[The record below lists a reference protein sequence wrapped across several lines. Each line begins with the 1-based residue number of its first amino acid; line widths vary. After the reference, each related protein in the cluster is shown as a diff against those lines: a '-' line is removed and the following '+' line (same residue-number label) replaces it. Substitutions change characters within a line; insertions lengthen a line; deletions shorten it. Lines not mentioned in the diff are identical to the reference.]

1 MATNLRFKIQAPII
15 ALIMLIMGVGGYLSY
30 QQSSTALKEALVDTM
45 RGEANALV
53 RTFSVLT
60 TTVLEATYRISIE
73 EEVEA
78 FFRRI
83 NGDKE
88 EGMRFSE
95 TLKRIVDTYVDFDRI
110 ALIDDKGIIVAS
122 TATESIGQNFGDRDY
137 FKAAMQ
143 GKTFI
148 SPPMLSRVSGRG
160 VIITA
165 APVRLDGKIVGI
177 AYCSIPLERIFD
189 ISVKDISVGKKGYA
203 FVLAQNG
210 HIVMHR
216 NPEYLFKDLPT
227 TPYYREMIASA
238 EDSGVKEY
246 TGLNGTLVYNYYWKN
261 KASGLTVVVQA
272 ESSDVFASLDRIRN
286 TSLII
291 SAVSVLVGAILLFF
305 LLRPVL
311 NTLNASIAFAGR
323 IAAGDLSGTLSIKRK
338 DELGRLADAL
348 RAIPALLRQI
358 IQAYQTLEK
367 EITHGAL
374 HSEADAGKFPGE
386 FAVLVEKTNAVLLR
400 FRRIVDSLPSPL
412 IMLDQDLKAAF
423 INAAAREL
431 TGDDF
436 KGRTCKELMN
446 RDDSDS
452 AACGL
457 KAAVESKRPAGAV
470 TRIHPRG
477 KDMDVSYTVIPMLD
491 HDGKPASF
499 LELFTDHTEIKNAH
513 RTIQNVAGQAS
524 SISSRVA
531 AASEE
536 LSSQVEQVSHGAG
549 AQRSR
554 VKSTASAMTEM
565 TSAVLEVARNAGTA
579 SEQSE
584 LTKNK
589 AKDGADLVNQ
599 VVRAI
604 NSVNKVTEALQA
616 DMQELGTKA
625 DDIGKVMN
633 VISDIADQT
642 NLLALNAAIEAARAG
657 EAGRGFA
664 VVADEVRKLAEK
676 TMNATREVGSSITA
690 IQQSTKTSIE
700 KMGEA
705 VTAIGGATQ
714 LADSSGQALFEIVEL
729 ATSNSALVTSIATA
743 AEEQSATSEEINS
756 AVEEVNKIAGETVQ
770 GMEQASS
777 SVQELSRMAQDL
789 SRIMEDLS
797 KRQNSPAL
805 PGR

>member
-1 MATNLRFKIQAPII
+1 MTMNLRFKIQAPII
-15 ALIMLIMGVGGYLSY
+15 ALIMLIMGVSGYLSY
-30 QQSSTALKEALVDTM
+30 QRSSTALKEALVDTM

-73 EEVEA
+73 EEVVA
-78 FFRRI
+78 FFRSA
-83 NGDKE
+83 GADPE
-88 EGMRFSE
+88 EGKSFSE
-95 TLKRIVDTYVDFDRI
+95 KLKIIVQTYMDFDRI
-110 ALIDDKGIIVAS
+110 ALLDAKGFILAS
-122 TATESIGQNFGDRDY
+122 SATESIGQDFSDRDY

-203 FVLAQNG
+203 FLLAQNG
-210 HIVMHR
+210 YIVMHK

-227 TPYYREMIASA
+227 TPHYREMIAAA
-238 EDSGVKEY
+238 EDSGVREY
-246 TGLNGTLVYNYYWKN
+246 IGLNGTLVYNYYWKN
-261 KASGLTVVVQA
+261 KESGLTVVVQA
-272 ESSDVFASLDRIRN
+272 ESSDVFASLDSIRD
-286 TSLII
+286 TGLII
-291 SAVSVLVGAILLFF
+291 SAVSVLVGAILLSF
-305 LLRPVL
+305 LLRPLL

-348 RAIPALLRQI
+348 QAIPSLLRQI
-358 IQAYQTLEK
+358 IQEYQVLEQK
-367 EITHGAL
+367 ITHGAL
-374 HSEADAGKFPGE
+374 HSEADAKKFPGE
-386 FAVLVEKTNAVLLR
+386 FAVLVEETNAVLLR
-400 FRRIVDSLPSPL
+400 FRRIVDSIPSPV
-412 IMLDQDLKAAF
+412 IMLDQDCKAVF

-431 TGDDF
+431 TGDNY
-436 KGRTCKELMN
+436 KGKTCKELMN

-457 KAAVESKRPAGAV
+457 RTAVESKRPAGGV

-491 HDGKPASF
+491 FEGKPASF
-499 LELFTDHTEIKNAH
+499 FELFTDLTEIKNAH

-524 SISSRVA
+524 SISGRVA

-536 LSSQVEQVSHGAG
+536 LSSQVGQVSRGAEV
-549 AQRSR
+549 QRSR
-554 VKSTASAMTEM
+554 VESTASAMTEM

-589 AKDGADLVNQ
+589 ARDGADLVNQ
-599 VVRAI
+599 VVSSI
-604 NSVNKVTEALQA
+604 NSVNKVTEALQT

-657 EAGRGFA
+657 
-664 VVADEVRKLAEK
+664 
-676 TMNATREVGSSITA
+676 
-690 IQQSTKTSIE
+690 
-700 KMGEA
+700 
-705 VTAIGGATQ
+705 
-714 LADSSGQALFEIVEL
+714 
-729 ATSNSALVTSIATA
+729 
-743 AEEQSATSEEINS
+743 
-756 AVEEVNKIAGETVQ
+756 
-770 GMEQASS
+770 
-777 SVQELSRMAQDL
+777 
-789 SRIMEDLS
+789 
-797 KRQNSPAL
+797 
-805 PGR
+805 